1 MQRLSQGS
9 LHNAAS
15 RRMLVAPSPAPA
27 ALRRGFFPAA
37 KQQLTATRS
46 AVASSSGS
54 SRRRLQV
61 SARYY
66 RSAAP
71 SVGDRVLAALPF
83 LLPFLDAFSYGR
95 FLFYQF
101 PMIARAVAPMAPLLS
116 LYHSVPFAALICFF
130 GIYIGI
136 VNNMQVSRFVRFSAM
151 QAVLLDIL
159 LVLPR
164 LLEQL
169 VSPPTSAGV
178 ALQAYISAQNAIWIS
193 VAACVAFGIVSAL
206 LGREGRIPFIA
217 DAAEAQVR

>member
-1 MQRLSQGS
+1 MQRLG
-9 LHNAAS
+9 
-15 RRMLVAPSPAPA
+15 
-27 ALRRGFFPAA
+27 
-37 KQQLTATRS
+37 
-46 AVASSSGS
+46 VASSSGRALHS
-54 SRRRLQV
+54 ASGRRMLAAATPRAPRRAGATPPAPAAAPAAPGAPSRRALV
-61 SARYY
+61 VKARGGYY

-71 SVGDRVLAALPF
+71 GPADRVLAAVPF

-101 PMIARAVAPMAPLLS
+101 PLVAKAVAPLAPLLS

-136 VNNMQVSRFVRFSAM
+136 VNNAAMPRFVRFSAM

-169 VSPPTSAGV
+169 VSPPTTAGA
-178 ALQAYISAQNAIWIS
+178 ALQAYIGAQNVIWVA
-193 VAACVAFGIVSAL
+193 VAACVAFGVGSAL
-206 LGREGRIPFIA
+206 LGKEGRIPFVA
-217 DAAEAQVR
+217 DAAEQQLR